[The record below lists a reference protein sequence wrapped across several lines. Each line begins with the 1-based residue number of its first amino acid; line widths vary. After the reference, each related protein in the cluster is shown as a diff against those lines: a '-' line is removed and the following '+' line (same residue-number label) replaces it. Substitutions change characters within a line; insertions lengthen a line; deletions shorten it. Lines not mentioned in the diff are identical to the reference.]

1 MNDFITRLF
10 AEMAELISVIST
22 KLNWL
27 YNNKIDVSQKGV
39 ANGVATLDGNA
50 KIPVTQLPPLAIKET
65 FVVGSQAAMLALTAQ
80 QGDAAI
86 RTDISKTFFLVQEP
100 ASVLANWQE
109 VLTPTDGVTS
119 VGLSAPVGFN
129 VSNTPITSSGVLGLS
144 YAPGYSLP
152 TNAKQTQWDTAYQ
165 HSVDMGSATVG
176 IPDWSTDL
184 ENQVNF

>member
-10 AEMAELISVIST
+10 AEMAQLLAVIST

-27 YNNKIDVSQKGV
+27 YNNKIDVNQKGA

-50 KIPVTQLPPLAIKET
+50 KIPVNQLPPLAIKET
-65 FVVGSQAAMLALTAQ
+65 FVVASQAAMLALTAQ

-86 RTDISKTFFLVQEP
+86 RTDINKTFFLVQEP
-100 ASVLANWQE
+100 ASVLGNWQE
-109 VLTPTDGVTS
+109 VLTPTDGVQS
-119 VGLSAPVGFN
+119 VGLSAPLGFT
-129 VSNTPITSSGVLGLS
+129 VSNTPITDTGVLGLA

-152 TNAKQTQWDTAYQ
+152 TNAKQTEWDAGYQ
-165 HSVDMGSATVG
+165 HAVAMGDANVG

-184 ENQVNF
+184 QNQVNF